1 MKIEIYD
8 NQQDKTYTA
17 KIWDGP
23 DGIDDATFVCDSLG
37 KCFEELIRF
46 RIMNGLTYV
55 DDENPKEAIRSYFN
69 SIDQNQFTEFELK
82 ELKKCKY
89 SPKYFINKYSPGII
103 LRDYQ
108 EELFDSFENH
118 KITLGSMCKQSGK
131 TLTPL
136 LYALHQIIFNRNYT
150 VLVNSFN
157 YYTTEH
163 CLDAIK
169 NLYYALPEFFRTYS
183 GVSLSTRNKFVLEN
197 SSSINVFNVQV
208 LEPSSE
214 KCESFF
220 CGFNP
225 DLNILDEYAFWKREN
240 ALNFMACF
248 APILWSKKT
257 NKMIVCSTPNG
268 SRILEN
274 GEWVKQHFYELW
286 TDDNQ
291 ATHKF
296 RVSYEKVPFGDIEK
310 MRLSLSPVEFAKE
323 YSGLFITEEF

>member
-8 NQQDKTYTA
+8 NQQDNTYTA

-136 LYALHQIIFNRNYT
+136 LYALHQIIFNQNYT
-150 VLVNSFN
+150 VLVNSFD
-157 YYTTEH
+157 YYNTTER
-163 CLDAIK
+163 CLETIR
-169 NLYYALPEFFRTYS
+169 NLYYALPEFFRRYV
-183 GVSLSTRNKFVLEN
+183 GVSLSTQDKFVLEN
-197 SSSINVFNVQV
+197 GSSVNIFNVNA
-208 LEPSSE
+208 LESYKPSR
-214 KCESFF
+214 
-220 CGFNP
+220 FNP
-225 DLNILDEYAFWKREN
+225 DLTILDEYAFWKREN
-240 ALNFMACF
+240 ALNFMDCF
-248 APILWSKKT
+248 ALTLWSKKN

-274 GEWVKQHFYELW
+274 GKWVNQHFYELW
-286 TDDNQ
+286 TDDNPDIN
-291 ATHKF
+291 KI
-296 RVSYEKVPFGDIEK
+296 RVPYERVPFGDIEK

>member
-17 KIWDGP
+17 KICDGP

-69 SIDQNQFTEFELK
+69 SLNQNQFTEFELK

-89 SPKYFINKYSPGII
+89 SPNYFINKYIPGII

-118 KITLGSMCKQSGK
+118 KVTLGSMCKQSGK

-136 LYALHQIIFNRNYT
+136 LFTLHQIIFNQNYI

-157 YYTTEH
+157 YYTTER
-163 CLDAIK
+163 CLETIR
-169 NLYYALPEFFRTYS
+169 NLYYAVPEFFRKYA
-183 GVSLSTRNKFVLEN
+183 GVSVSKRNKFVLEN
-197 SSSINVFNVQV
+197 GSSCFILNIK
-208 LEPSSE
+208 EPESE
-214 KCESFF
+214 NWID
-220 CGFNP
+220 GMRGMVP
-225 DLNILDEYAFWKREN
+225 DLTILDEYAFWKKED
-240 ALNFMACF
+240 AQYFMACVQPVLF
-248 APILWSKKT
+248 ARKST
-257 NKMIVCSTPNG
+257 KMIVCSTPNG

-274 GEWVKQHFYELW
+274 GEWVKQHFYKLW
-286 TDDNQ
+286 TQNSPYINKIQ
-291 ATHKF
+291 
-296 RVSYEKVPFGDIEK
+296 VSYEKVPFGDIEK
-310 MRLSLSPVEFAKE
+310 MRLTLGPLEFAKA

>member
-46 RIMNGLTYV
+46 RIINGLTYV

-69 SIDQNQFTEFELK
+69 SISQNSFSEFERK
-82 ELKKCKY
+82 ELEKCKN
-89 SPKYFINKYSPGII
+89 SPKYFVNKYSPGII

-118 KITLGSMCKQSGK
+118 KVTIGSMCRKSGK

-136 LYALHQIIFNRNYT
+136 LYALHQIIFNQNYT
-150 VLVNSFN
+150 VSVNSHNF
-157 YYTTEH
+157 YTTER
-163 CLDAIK
+163 CLETIK
-169 NLYYALPEFFRTYS
+169 NLYYSLPEFFRKYA
-183 GVSLSTRNKFVLEN
+183 GVNVSKRNEFFLEN
-197 SSSINVFNVQV
+197 GSSVNIFNVEA
-208 LEPSSE
+208 LESYKP
-214 KCESFF
+214 FF
-220 CGFNP
+220 CGFTP
-225 DLNILDEYAFWKREN
+225 DLTILDEYAFWKRGN
-240 ALNFMACF
+240 ALNFMSCF
-248 APILWSKKT
+248 TPILWSKKS

-268 SRILEN
+268 ARILGN

-286 TDDNQ
+286 TQNNPYIN
-291 ATHKF
+291 KI
-296 RVSYEKVPFGDIEK
+296 RVSYEQVPFGDIEK
-310 MRLSLSPVEFAKE
+310 MRLALGPLEFAKE

>member
-55 DDENPKEAIRSYFN
+55 DDENPKEGIRLYFN
-69 SIDQNQFTEFELK
+69 SITQNSFSEFELK
-82 ELKKCKY
+82 ELEKCKN
-89 SPKYFINKYSPGII
+89 SPNYFINKYIPGII

-108 EELFDSFENH
+108 GELFYSFENH

-136 LYALHQIIFNRNYT
+136 LYALHQIIFNQNYT

-157 YYTTEH
+157 YYTTER
-163 CLDAIK
+163 CLETIR
-169 NLYYALPEFFRTYS
+169 NLYYAVPEFFRKYA
-183 GVSLSTRNKFVLEN
+183 GVSIYTKNKFVLEN
-197 SSSINVFNVQV
+197 GSSVNIFTVNA
-208 LEPSSE
+208 LESYKP
-214 KCESFF
+214 FF

-225 DLNILDEYAFWKREN
+225 DLTILDDYAFWKREN
-240 ALNFMACF
+240 ALNFMQCF
-248 APILWSKKT
+248 APTLWSKKT

-268 SRILEN
+268 ARILEN
-274 GEWVKQHFYELW
+274 GEWIKQHFYELW